1 MRQGNAVAKG
11 VTAPWRVA
19 TFNIRHGLGSDGRVD
34 LARTAREIA
43 ALGADVIGLQEVDA
57 GFGPRSGHEDQPARL
72 TELLGMKC
80 RFGAALDLPPTRAG
94 APRRRYGVA
103 LLTRHEILSHS
114 FSLLPAHPHHPA
126 PAEPRGVLRAA
137 VCAPGTEPLEVLVT
151 HLDNAEAAHRTA
163 QVQGIVRLCQGLTG
177 PALLMGD
184 MNAEPSDPEL
194 AALAA
199 TGWRDA
205 AEAAEA
211 AGRTGAAA
219 AGVIGSSGAA
229 GAVPATVPSSRWQRL
244 LSAPAVSLRRLR
256 LATHPARFPVRRID
270 SLWVRGDLTV
280 SALEVAPRGSS
291 DHRAV
296 VATVHLT

>member
-1 MRQGNAVAKG
+1 MAGQAA
-11 VTAPWRVA
+11 ALWRVA
-19 TFNIRHGLGSDGRVD
+19 TFNIRHGLGPDGRVD

-57 GFGPRSGHEDQPARL
+57 MFGSRSDHEDQPARL
-72 TELLGMKC
+72 AELLGMQS
-80 RFGAALDLPPTRAG
+80 RFGAALDLPPIRAG

-114 FSLLPAHPHHPA
+114 FSLLPAHPHHAP
-126 PAEPRGVLRAA
+126 PAEPRGLLRA
-137 VCAPGTEPLEVLVT
+137 VVRGPGDERLEVLVT
-151 HLDNAEAAHRTA
+151 HLDNAEPAHRTA
-163 QVQGIVRLCQGLTG
+163 QVQGIVRLCQDLAG

-205 AEAAEA
+205 AEAAREIGEA
-211 AGRTGAAA
+211 GAAA
-219 AGVIGSSGAA
+219 SGVIGPSGAA
-229 GAVPATVPSSRWQRL
+229 GSVPAAVPESRWQRL
-244 LSAPAVSLRRLR
+244 LSAPAVPLRRLRRLR

-270 SLWVRGDLTV
+270 SLWVRGDIGV
-280 SALEVAPRGSS
+280 SALAVAGRGSS
-291 DHRAV
+291 DHRGT
-296 VATVHLT
+296 VATVHLTR